1 MRFDFFCAINL
12 PFGEYMNKIHYAVL
26 YTSFLLF
33 ANALSAN
40 ETKFADLNNNKF
52 GDMKKMMLAT
62 HIFNAPD
69 TVFFAEDETELTLD
83 DFSGRVTLVN
93 FWATWCAPC
102 RKEMPSLELL
112 SNQLSGDNFQVLTI
126 ATMRSS
132 KEAIEDFFNSNNILD
147 LPKYRDPKGK
157 LARASGVAALPLTIL
172 LDRTGHEIGR
182 LIGDADWS
190 QADTIEFIKKAIE
203 IDKLNYVELN

>member
-1 MRFDFFCAINL
+1 
-12 PFGEYMNKIHYAVL
+12 MNKIHYAVL

-40 ETKFADLNNNKF
+40 ETKFDDLNNNKF
-52 GDMKKMMLAT
+52 GDMKKMTLAT
-62 HIFNAPD
+62 HTFNAPN
-69 TVFFAEDETELTLD
+69 TVFFSEDGTELTLNE
-83 DFSGRVTLVN
+83 FKGRVTLVN

-102 RKEMPSLELL
+102 RKEMPSLATL
-112 SNQLSGDNFQVLTI
+112 SNQLGSDTFQILTI

-132 KEAIEDFFNSNNILD
+132 SEAIDNFFDDNNIIN
-147 LPKYRDPKGK
+147 LPKFRDPKGQ

-172 LDRTGHEIGR
+172 LDKNGYEIGR

-190 QADTIEFIKKAIE
+190 KSATIDFIKKAVK
-203 IDKLNYVELN
+203 IDTAK

>member
-1 MRFDFFCAINL
+1 
-12 PFGEYMNKIHYAVL
+12 MNKIHYVVL

-40 ETKFADLNNNKF
+40 ETKFSDLNNQKF
-52 GDMKKMMLAT
+52 GDMKKMTIASNPT
-62 HIFNAPD
+62 SAPKTIFFD
-69 TVFFAEDETELTLD
+69 DDGKELTLN
-83 DFSGRVTLVN
+83 DFKGRLTLVN

-102 RKEMPSLELL
+102 RKEMPSLEVL
-112 SNQLSGDNFQVLTI
+112 SNQLGGDTFQVLTI

-132 KEAIEDFFNSNNILD
+132 KEAVKNFYSDNNIGG
-147 LPKYRDPKGK
+147 LPKFRDPKGH

-172 LDRTGHEIGR
+172 LDRKGNEISR

-190 QADTIEFIKKAIE
+190 QDETIEFIKKAIE
-203 IDKLNYVELN
+203 IDMFN

>member
-1 MRFDFFCAINL
+1 MK
-12 PFGEYMNKIHYAVL
+12 KIHYAVL

-40 ETKFADLNNNKF
+40 ETKFGELNNQKF
-52 GDMKKMMLAT
+52 GDMKKMTIASNT
-62 HIFNAPD
+62 TSAPKTIFFDAGGK
-69 TVFFAEDETELTLD
+69 ELTLN
-83 DFSGRVTLVN
+83 DFKGRLTLVN

-102 RKEMPSLELL
+102 RKEMPSLEEL
-112 SNQLSGDNFQVLTI
+112 SNQIGGDTFQVLTI

-132 KEAIEDFFNSNNILD
+132 EEADKKFFNDNNIID
-147 LPKYRDPKGK
+147 LPKFRDPKGH

-172 LDRTGHEIGR
+172 LDRNGNEISR

-190 QADTIEFIKKAIE
+190 QDETIEFIKKAIE
-203 IDKLNYVELN
+203 IDKLN

>member
-1 MRFDFFCAINL
+1 MK
-12 PFGEYMNKIHYAVL
+12 KIHFAVL

-40 ETKFADLNNNKF
+40 ETKFAKLNNQKF
-52 GDMKKMMLAT
+52 GDMKKMIIAKNT
-62 HIFNAPD
+62 TSAPETIFFD
-69 TVFFAEDETELTLD
+69 TGGKELTLN
-83 DFSGRVTLVN
+83 DFNGRLTLVN

-102 RKEMPSLELL
+102 RKEMPSLEEL
-112 SNQLSGDNFQVLTI
+112 SNQISGDTFQVVTI

-132 KEAIEDFFNSNNILD
+132 EEAVKKFFNDNNIID
-147 LPKYRDPKGK
+147 HPKFRDPKGH

-172 LDRTGHEIGR
+172 LDRNGNEISR

-190 QADTIEFIKKAIE
+190 QDETIEFIKKAIE
-203 IDKLNYVELN
+203 IDKFN